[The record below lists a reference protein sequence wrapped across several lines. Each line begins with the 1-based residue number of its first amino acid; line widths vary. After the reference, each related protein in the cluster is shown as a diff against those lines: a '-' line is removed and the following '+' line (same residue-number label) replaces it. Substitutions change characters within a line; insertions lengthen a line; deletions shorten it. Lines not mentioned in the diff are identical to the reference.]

1 MPIRSYLRVSQ
12 NRGRAWGRFDVR
24 FDRRGLLSLIAFM
37 MNLRSR
43 LTGIAT
49 GDQALFVTRAAFDSV
64 GGFPSIALMEDIA
77 LSSAPQTH
85 QPSRL
90 HSRPR
95 HHLRAPLART
105 RDAPHHFFDVAIA
118 ARILLWRGPCPSC
131 TTLRLCL
138 RRTIVAVSIAIL
150 AKAPVPGL
158 AKTRLIPTIG
168 AHAAAVL
175 QERLTERAVA
185 TALAADVG
193 PVTIWCAPDG
203 THNSFLKLV
212 ARSRITLRRQPE
224 GDLGARM
231 LAATAAGSGPTLV
244 IGTDCPALTEV
255 HLRGAA
261 NALRNGH
268 RRYPHS
274 CRGRRLCPDRH
285 ALGAATTVCR
295 HRLGHKDRARRD
307 TRTYHR
313 AASHPDRAATALG
326 RRYRERPRAP

>member
-1 MPIRSYLRVSQ
+1 MPPPNNS
-12 NRGRAWGRFDVR
+12 
-24 FDRRGLLSLIAFM
+24 
-37 MNLRSR
+37 
-43 LTGIAT
+43 
-49 GDQALFVTRAAFDSV
+49 
-64 GGFPSIALMEDIA
+64 P
-77 LSSAPQTH
+77 
-85 QPSRL
+85 
-90 HSRPR
+90 
-95 HHLRAPLART
+95 
-105 RDAPHHFFDVAIA
+105 
-118 ARILLWRGPCPSC
+118 
-131 TTLRLCL
+131 
-138 RRTIVAVSIAIL
+138 VSIAIL

-203 THNSFLKLV
+203 THDSFLKLV

-261 NALRNGH
+261 NALRDGTDVILIPAEDGGYVLIGTRSAH
-268 RRYPHS
+268 PPLFA
-274 CRGRRLCPDRH
+274 GIAWGTKAVL
-285 ALGAATTVCR
+285 AET
-295 HRLGHKDRARRD
+295 RARIIEQRLILTEQPPLWDVD
-307 TRTYHR
+307 TESDLAR
-313 AASHPDRAATALG
+313 LE
-326 RRYRERPRAP
+326 REYPELKL